1 MQRRITIKD
10 VAEAAGVSTTTVS
23 LVLNKVPG
31 RRIPEHTRHRV
42 REAAEQLGY
51 AADAAARTLRT
62 QRSQSIGF
70 VSDEIAT
77 SPFAGQLIQGAQDVA
92 RARDNIVLL
101 TNSGYDRELER
112 REVRALLD
120 RRVDGILYAAMYH
133 RVVELPPELA
143 GVPVVVLNA
152 ECPDEGVSWV
162 APDEFAG
169 GWDAA
174 EVLLAAGHC
183 RLAMVNDADE
193 IPASAE
199 RPAGFLARCA
209 EAGIP
214 ASDVPVVRSE
224 PRAVAARPVAREL
237 LDRPDRPTAVFGF
250 NDQVALG
257 VYLAAADLGL
267 RVPEDLSV
275 IGFDNVEL
283 LAESVAPGLT
293 TIALPHH
300 EMGAWAAEQ
309 LYVLVDA
316 PDGQAPP
323 RRTAHLRGPVVH
335 RASVTSPPR

>member
-23 LVLNKVPG
+23 LVLNQVPG
-31 RRIPEHTRHRV
+31 RRIPDHTRHRV
-42 REAAEQLGY
+42 REAAERLGY
-51 AADAAARTLRT
+51 AANAAARTLRT

-77 SPFAGQLIQGAQDVA
+77 TPFAGQLIQGAQDVA
-92 RARDNIVLL
+92 RSRDSIVLL

-120 RRVDGILYAAMYH
+120 RRVDGVLYAAMYH

-152 ECPDEGVSWV
+152 ECRDEGVSWV

-174 EVLLAAGHC
+174 EVLLAAGHT

-199 RPAGFLARCA
+199 RPRGFLARCA
-209 EAGIP
+209 KAGLDP
-214 ASDVPVVRSE
+214 SDIPVVRSD
-224 PRAVAARPVAREL
+224 PRAVTTRVAARPL
-237 LDRPDRPTAVFGF
+237 LEGPDRPTGVFGF

-257 VYLAAADLGL
+257 VYLAAADLAL

-275 IGFDNVEL
+275 VGFDNLEL

-293 TIALPHH
+293 TIALPHY

-309 LYVLVDA
+309 LYALIDA
-316 PDGQAPP
+316 PDGLLPP
-323 RRTAHLRGPVVH
+323 RRTANLRGPVVH